1 MPDSCQRDGRSCC
14 LCDAQRFRD
23 PEIRDDGR
31 ATRDQNVV
39 RLDIPVDDASRV
51 RKHERTPD
59 VT

>member
-1 MPDSCQRDGRSCC
+1 